1 MPSINLGNNLVY
13 RDGNIHQLSGRPGD
27 SASSGNI
34 LRKAS
39 PEQIAKFGS
48 AGRGAGG
55 GTKFVTPEKFTGA
68 GQAASST
75 KKEGTVPTL
84 EQQGKPTPPTMKQA
98 KISESQ
104 DEFLTTANKLLEGTP
119 RVTAAKAKE
128 EGLDVAKPQQFDVK
142 QAEAV
147 RVAGQE
153 RTAEAAQTDEP
164 TFQIGDLTQTVSE
177 KAIAEAQTEE
187 LDQKATVQFQLEQ
200 LYEGFKSGQIPPWAS
215 GAARNASNIMAAR
228 GLGASSMAAAA
239 IAQSI
244 QEGAIP
250 IASADAQAFATI
262 QLQNLSNKHQT
273 VLANAATFA
282 AMDRAN
288 LDARTTAAVTNAQN
302 FLAIDT
308 ANLSNR
314 QQTEVFNAQARN
326 QFLLSDQAADNAM
339 EQLNTTNQ
347 VEIDRFFSQLGVQID
362 EANSARNSAIRQFNA
377 DQENTIE
384 IFNVKTA
391 DQRERFNSEMQAQ
404 IEASNA
410 QWRRQITTI
419 NNATENAV
427 NQFAAQSTLTY
438 DLTEY
443 QQLWQQYRDDA
454 ARIFSTSENA
464 LDRETNIAI
473 AQLSSNDSRSN
484 RKASSRN
491 SLLSGIGSIAGSI
504 LGGSGGSSIISG
516 IGSLFTGSDIRL
528 KTNIQKIGEFSSGL
542 GVYTWDWNDTA
553 KQLNINDPT
562 TGVLAQELLE
572 YRPEFVRMQDNG
584 YLAVNYTGLLKG

>member
-1 MPSINLGNNLVY
+1 MPGNGNGNGNFYGNNPRLGVIRAGEEKY
-13 RDGNIHQLSGRPGD
+13 SLLSGQAGD
-27 SASSGNI
+27 VASSGNTFRVGTGPNPN
-34 LRKAS
+34 LAS
-39 PEQIAKFGS
+39 GVF
-48 AGRGAGG
+48 
-55 GTKFVTPEKFTGA
+55 TPDQVSQQ
-68 GQAASST
+68 QAQQQAQ
-75 KKEGTVPTL
+75 EIPT
-84 EQQGKPTPPTMKQA
+84 KPTPPTMKQA
-98 KISESQ
+98 TIAESQ
-104 DEFLTTANKLLEGTP
+104 DQFLTTANKLLEGTP
-119 RVTAAKAKE
+119 RVAAVKAQQ

-153 RTAEAAQTDEP
+153 RTADAAQTDEP

-187 LDQKATVQFQLEQ
+187 LDQKATVQFQLGQ

-250 IASADAQAFATI
+250 IASADAQSYATI

-282 AMDRAN
+282 ALDRAN

-314 QQTEVFNAQARN
+314 QQTEVFNAQAHN
-326 QFLLSDQAADNAM
+326 QFLLSDQAAQNAM

-347 VEIDRFFSQLGVQID
+347 VEIDKFFSQLGVQID
-362 EANSARNSAIRQFNA
+362 EANSARNSALRQFNA
-377 DQENTIE
+377 EQENTIE

-404 IEASNA
+404 IEASNS

-419 NNATENAV
+419 NNATQNAV

-454 ARIFSTSENA
+454 ARIFSTSENRK
-464 LDRETNIAI
+464 DRETNIAI
-473 AQLSSNDSRSN
+473 AQLASDDSRAN
-484 RKASSRN
+484 RYAASKNQLISA
-491 SLLSGIGSIAGSI
+491 IGSIAGTV
-504 LGGSGGSSIISG
+504 LGAAA
-516 IGSLFTGSDIRL
+516 TSDIRL
-528 KTNIQKIGEFSSGL
+528 KTNIQKVGEFSSGL
-542 GVYTWDWNDTA
+542 GIYTWDWNDAA
-553 KQLNINDPT
+553 KQLNISDPT

-572 YRPEFVRMQDNG
+572 YRPEFVMMQDHG
-584 YLAVNYTGLLKG
+584 YLAVDYAGLLEG

>member
-1 MPSINLGNNLVY
+1 
-13 RDGNIHQLSGRPGD
+13 
-27 SASSGNI
+27 
-34 LRKAS
+34 
-39 PEQIAKFGS
+39 
-48 AGRGAGG
+48 
-55 GTKFVTPEKFTGA
+55 
-68 GQAASST
+68 
-75 KKEGTVPTL
+75 
-84 EQQGKPTPPTMKQA
+84 MKQA
-98 KISESQ
+98 TVSESKDQ
-104 DEFLTTANKLLEGTP
+104 FLTTANKLLEGTP
-119 RVTAAKAKE
+119 RVTAVKAKE

-147 RVAGQE
+147 RVAGEE

-164 TFQIGDLTQTVSE
+164 TYEIGDITQTVSE

-282 AMDRAN
+282 ALDRAN
-288 LDARTTAAVTNAQN
+288 LDARTTAAITNAQN

-314 QQTEVFNAQARN
+314 QQTEVFNAQAHN
-326 QFLLSDQAADNAM
+326 QFLLSDQAAENAM

-347 VEIDRFFSQLGVQID
+347 VDIDKFFSQLGVQID

-419 NNATENAV
+419 NNATEHAV

-443 QQLWQQYRDDA
+443 QQLWQQYRDEA
-454 ARIFSTSENA
+454 ARIFSTSENRK
-464 LDRETNIAI
+464 DREANIAI
-473 AQLSSNDSRSN
+473 AVLSSADARAN
-484 RKASSRN
+484 RKAQSQAA
-491 SLLSGIGSIAGSI
+491 LISGVASIAGAIAGAWVS
-504 LGGSGGSSIISG
+504 
-516 IGSLFTGSDIRL
+516 
-528 KTNIQKIGEFSSGL
+528 
-542 GVYTWDWNDTA
+542 
-553 KQLNINDPT
+553 
-562 TGVLAQELLE
+562 
-572 YRPEFVRMQDNG
+572 
-584 YLAVNYTGLLKG
+584 